1 LQEYNGKI
9 GTGHFAQPA
18 ESRPAFFQFSRRRM
32 IKTAIA
38 TTLIVAL
45 SGFAWL
51 YKRDS
56 DTSLPP
62 MRTVPVERGD
72 LQFTI
77 EATGTVEPEEVVD
90 VGAQVAGK
98 IQSLGADPR
107 SESKTIDYG
116 SPVKV
121 GTVLARIDDSLY
133 QSDVEQAQAQVES
146 SQALL
151 QSTQAGVQE
160 AQANVE
166 RAEKDLLQLQA
177 KQYQAQRDWKRAQG
191 TWKSSPG
198 AISESDFDLAKS
210 TYEAADAAVGVGN
223 AAIAQA
229 NALLSNAKAAVVKA
243 NADLSNARAIH
254 KRAMTNLGYCTIKSP
269 VEGVIIDRRINVG
282 QTVVSSLN
290 SPSLFL
296 IAKDL
301 KRLQVWASVNEAD
314 IGNIHSGQSVRFT
327 VDGTNQK
334 FKGVV
339 APDQPRLN
347 ASMNQNVVT
356 YTVVVNTDNSNGLLI
371 PYRTADLQFEV
382 TRHENVLLVPN
393 SALRW
398 QPSPERAAASGL
410 PDSTAGTKAR
420 NTAKHAQEEADS
432 GAESETILWTL
443 EGDRL
448 VPVKVRTIL
457 SDGTLTE
464 VAGEGLKE
472 GALVVVGEEVI
483 EGGKETA
490 DPFLPKVFGSRRS
503 Q

>member
-1 LQEYNGKI
+1 
-9 GTGHFAQPA
+9 
-18 ESRPAFFQFSRRRM
+18 M
-32 IKTAIA
+32 IKTAFA
-38 TTLIVAL
+38 TVLVVAV
-45 SGFAWL
+45 SGIAWL
-51 YKRDS
+51 FSRGS
-56 DTSLPP
+56 STELPP
-62 MRTVPVERGD
+62 LRTVPIERGD

-107 SESKTIDYG
+107 SAAKTIDYG

-146 SQALL
+146 SQALV
-151 QSTQAGVQE
+151 QSTEAGVQE
-160 AQANVE
+160 AQANVD
-166 RAEKDLLQLQA
+166 RAEKDLLQMQA
-177 KQYQAQRDWKRAQG
+177 KLYQAQRDWSRAQG
-191 TWKSSPG
+191 AWKSSPG
-198 AISESDFDLAKS
+198 AISESEYDLAKS
-210 TYEAADAAVGVGN
+210 TFEAADAAVGVGN

-229 NALLSNAKAAVVKA
+229 NALLANSKASVTKSQ
-243 NADLSNARAIH
+243 ADLSNARAIQ
-254 KRAMTNLGYCTIKSP
+254 KRALTNLGYCTIKSP

-314 IGNIHSGQSVRFT
+314 IGNIKSGQAVRFT
-327 VDGTNQK
+327 VDGTNHT
-334 FKGVV
+334 FEGVV

-382 TRHENVLLVPN
+382 TRHDNVLLVPN
-393 SALRW
+393 AALRW
-398 QPSPERAAASGL
+398 QPSPERAAAAGL
-410 PDSTAGTKAR
+410 PASTAGTQAR
-420 NTAKHAQEEADS
+420 DAAKHAQDEADS
-432 GAESETILWTL
+432 GAPSETIIWL
-443 EGDRL
+443 EENGQL
-448 VPVKVRTIL
+448 APVNVRTVL
-457 SDGTLTE
+457 SDGTRTE
-464 VAGEGLKE
+464 VAGDGLQE
-472 GALVVVGEEVI
+472 GAHVVVGEEVVA
-483 EGGKETA
+483 GGDETS
-490 DPFLPKVFGSRRS
+490 DPFSPKVFGSRRS
-503 Q
+503 SQ